1 MIIEL
6 ALVSF
11 MLVEVDQEGAEPEEM
26 VAEAMVVMVA
36 PKAVLRAQQIPE
48 AEVVAQTTKLATAMV
63 VTVGQVLLLLDGRIP
78 NGLLIMT

>member
-11 MLVEVDQEGAEPEEM
+11 MLAEVDQEGAEPEVM

-48 AEVVAQTTKLATAMV
+48 AEVVAQTTKAAAAMV
-63 VTVGQVLLLLDGRIP
+63 VTVGQVLLLLDGPILS
-78 NGLLIMT
+78 G